1 MNRLITF
8 QAYHLKKEKEEEFL
22 ATWRL
27 INDLYFR
34 YAGCSE
40 ARIHREDSV
49 YYEYLIW
56 PDVSSFQRSKSALPP
71 AALALKARLR
81 ACCTKT
87 EDLIE
92 MELLINQRSQGIK
105 TFL

>member
-8 QAYHLKKEKEEEFL
+8 QAYHIKKEREEEFL

-40 ARIHREDSV
+40 ARIHREDYV
-49 YYEYLIW
+49 YYEYLSW
-56 PDVSSFQRSKSALPP
+56 PDELSFQRSKSALPP

-81 ACCTKT
+81 ACCSKT

-92 MELLINQRSQGIK
+92 MELVINQRSQGVK
-105 TFL
+105 PFS